1 MTLDAGNSNDHNVE
15 NPISIERR
23 IPTGDAHKPPTG
35 SDAQTDAN
43 SKEKSDDGEL
53 EILPLQ
59 TSNKVT
65 VYSAI
70 SEVRNPV
77 QLVKNIF
84 SDFWSG
90 RELAWRLFLRNI
102 RGLYRQTLLG
112 LFWAFLPPIANT
124 AIWIVLRIVTNFD
137 SGDTGVHMAVYTL
150 AGMILWQAFMDSFQ
164 MPSNALA
171 KNRNMIAK
179 LNFPRESLLM
189 VGMGEVLF
197 DLMIRLLLLI
207 PAFLYFEVP
216 FHATLLLAPFAILAL
231 TTLGAGLGLLIMPF
245 GSLYQDVGRFIGMV
259 MPFWMIM
266 TPVVYAPRT
275 EGLASLLNW
284 VNPASPLIL
293 LSRDLILLG
302 ETQFLTMGLIFAALS
317 VPIAL
322 LGLLVFRISIPVL
335 VERMTA

>member
-1 MTLDAGNSNDHNVE
+1 MTLDAGNSNDLNVE
-15 NPISIERR
+15 NPIPIERR
-23 IPTGDAHKPPTG
+23 VPDA
-35 SDAQTDAN
+35 DAQNGDSQPAESNASSTSVED
-43 SKEKSDDGEL
+43 ER

-59 TSNKVT
+59 TSDKVT
-65 VYSAI
+65 VYSAV
-70 SEVRNPV
+70 SEVRDPIR
-77 QLVKNIF
+77 LIKNIF
-84 SDFWSG
+84 GDFWDG

-150 AGMILWQAFMDSFQ
+150 TGMILWQSFIESFQ

-179 LNFPRESLLM
+179 LNFPRESLLL
-189 VGMGEVLF
+189 VGMGEVIF
-197 DLMIRLLLLI
+197 DLMIRMLLLI

-216 FHATLLLAPFAILAL
+216 FHATLLVAPFAVLAL
-231 TTLGAGLGLLIMPF
+231 IVFGAGLGLLVMPF

-259 MPFWMIM
+259 LPFWMIM

-275 EGLASLLNW
+275 EGPGALLNW
-284 VNPASPLIL
+284 LNPASPLLL

-302 ETQFLTMGLIFAALS
+302 ETSFLTNGLIFAGIA
-317 VPIAL
+317 VPIAI
-322 LGLLVFRISIPVL
+322 LGLLVYRISIPVL